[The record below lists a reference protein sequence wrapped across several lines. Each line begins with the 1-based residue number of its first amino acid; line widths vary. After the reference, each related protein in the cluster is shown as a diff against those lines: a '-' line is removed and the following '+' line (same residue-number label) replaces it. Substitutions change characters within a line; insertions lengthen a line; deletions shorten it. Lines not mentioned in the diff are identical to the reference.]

1 MTSSLAMKTILVVD
15 DENVLVETLTEL
27 LEFEG
32 YHVVTAGNGKDGL
45 AQWVKEDPDLVL
57 TDLMMP
63 FTDGLQ
69 MVEGAHALP
78 AFRALPVVL
87 MSAATVAK
95 AKQVGVSAFLGKP
108 FDVDQLLAV
117 IE

>member
-1 MTSSLAMKTILVVD
+1 MKTILVVD

-69 MVEGAHALP
+69 MVRVGM
-78 AFRALPVVL
+78 VL
-87 MSAATVAK
+87 RI
-95 AKQVGVSAFLGKP
+95 
-108 FDVDQLLAV
+108 V
-117 IE
+117 IEDWIGQADRARIQRRHQRNRFIG